1 MIRRNPQLPLPRRQ
15 RGATVL
21 VALLIVAIVAALAS
35 RLLARQDH
43 WHRQVSL
50 QGERMHAT
58 MLARAGVRYAMAILA
73 DDARV
78 SSTDHGRE
86 AWARPLP
93 PLEAEG
99 GVLAGRIVDL
109 QGRINLNEAVTA
121 ANAAGTADSALGRL
135 LAAQEVP
142 RDALAALADW
152 IDADGEARAGGAED
166 AYYLGLPKPYRVAN
180 QPLANVDELR
190 YVRGFDAAIIARLR
204 PYVAALPAGTPLNV
218 NTASATVMQAAI
230 SELDAEAAEAL
241 RASGDLRPFAHLDDL
256 VERADGLGVAITRR
270 EGLGVASRWFAIVGD
285 VRWADAFAR
294 LETVVV
300 REAPG
305 AMPRV
310 TWTAVD

>member
-1 MIRRNPQLPLPRRQ
+1 MSAASSRLRQ

-21 VALLIVAIVAALAS
+21 IALVIVALVAALAS
-35 RLLARQDH
+35 RLLARQDD

-50 QGERMHAT
+50 QGERMYAT

-73 DDARV
+73 DDARA

-109 QGRINLNEAVTA
+109 QGRINLNDAVA
-121 ANAAGTADSALGRL
+121 VAGSPRPDELPLGHL
-135 LAAQEVP
+135 FGQLEVP

-152 IDADGEARAGGAED
+152 IDGDAETRAGGAED
-166 AYYLGLPKPYRVAN
+166 AYYLGLPRPYRAAN
-180 QPLANVDELR
+180 QVLGNVDELR

-204 PYVAALPAGTPLNV
+204 PYVAALPVGTPINI
-218 NTASATVMQAAI
+218 NTASTTVMQAAI
-230 SELDAEAAEAL
+230 RELDQETAEAL
-241 RASGDLRPFAHLDDL
+241 RASGDLRPFAHLDDF
-256 VERADGLGVAITRR
+256 VERADGIGVAITRR
-270 EGLGVASRWFAIVGD
+270 DGLGVSSRWFAIVGD

-294 LETVVV
+294 METVVV

-310 TWTAVD
+310 TWTSVD